1 MKNGRIVD
9 GSGTDSY
16 AGDVAVKSGR
26 IVAVGAIDGDA
37 REVIDADGRAVTPGF
52 VDVHTHYDAQ
62 VFWDPLLTS
71 SCWHGVTTLVMGN
84 CGLAFA
90 PCKPEHRESLMHIF
104 SRVEGL
110 DMETLQ
116 KGVPWSWTSFPEYL
130 DAVEGMNPALNLVAL
145 MGHSPIRLHVMAKT
159 L

>member
-1 MKNGRIVD
+1 MVKNGRIVD

-37 REVIDADGRAVTPGF
+37 REMIDADGRAVTPGF

-71 SCWHGVTTLVMGN
+71 SCWHG
-84 CGLAFA
+84 AFA
-90 PCKPEHRESLMHIF
+90 SFEERVKGSITPGKLADLVVLGEDPTQVDPDSLIKIP
-104 SRVEGL
+104 VE
-110 DMETLQ
+110 
-116 KGVPWSWTSFPEYL
+116 
-130 DAVEGMNPALNLVAL
+130 
-145 MGHSPIRLHVMAKT
+145 KT
-159 L
+159 MVDGKFVWDQEA

>member
-1 MKNGRIVD
+1 
-9 GSGTDSY
+9 
-16 AGDVAVKSGR
+16 
-26 IVAVGAIDGDA
+26 
-37 REVIDADGRAVTPGF
+37 VIDADGRAVTPGF

-116 KGVPWSWTSFPEYL
+116 KGCRGRGQVFLKVVSEVAPPESRRY
-130 DAVEGMNPALNLVAL
+130 ANVTRC
-145 MGHSPIRLHVMAKT
+145 SRLCCC
-159 L
+159 

>member
-1 MKNGRIVD
+1 MRYDLLVKNGRIYD

-16 AGDVAVKSGR
+16 AGNVAVKDGR
-26 IVAVGAIDGDA
+26 IVAVGEIAGDA
-37 REVIDADGRAVTPGF
+37 RVIDADGRAVTPGF
-52 VDVHTHYDAQ
+52 VDVHPTTMRK

-90 PCKPEHRESLMHIF
+90 PCKAEHRESLMHIF

-116 KGVPWSWTSFPEYL
+116 KGCR
-130 DAVEGMNPALNLVAL
+130 GR
-145 MGHSPIRLHVMAKT
+145 GHPSPNILTPLSACIPPST
-159 L
+159 

>member
-1 MKNGRIVD
+1 LVKNGRIVD

-90 PCKPEHRESLMHIF
+90 PCKPEHRESLMQIF

-110 DMETLQ
+110 DMETL
-116 KGVPWSWTSFPEYL
+116 
-130 DAVEGMNPALNLVAL
+130 MNFDKQV
-145 MGHSPIRLHVMAKT
+145 R
-159 L
+159 